1 MRGSSSTI
9 AEVHSDVEAARLCF
23 VISANSERTFPTTS
37 RPASRAG
44 GPDADRPRRLG
55 LPARRSARHQ
65 AGPSYPCPGSAQPA
79 PGRPPKLT
87 KPMNVATI
95 TRISDFHRLEEGT
108 VMSQSRRSRIGFRGG
123 IADE

>member
-1 MRGSSSTI
+1 MPTDPTPQAWSPSSK
-9 AEVHSDVEAARLCF
+9 ERAA
-23 VISANSERTFPTTS
+23 
-37 RPASRAG
+37 
-44 GPDADRPRRLG
+44 
-55 LPARRSARHQ
+55 
-65 AGPSYPCPGSAQPA
+65 PSWTQLSLSGFGAACTGATA
-79 PGRPPKLT
+79 KAT